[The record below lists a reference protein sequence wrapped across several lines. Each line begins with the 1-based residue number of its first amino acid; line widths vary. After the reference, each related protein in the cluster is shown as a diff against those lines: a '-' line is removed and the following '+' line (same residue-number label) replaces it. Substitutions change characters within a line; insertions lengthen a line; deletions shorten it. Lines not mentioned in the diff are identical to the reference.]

1 MWISLLAGKYGE
13 TKTAVIAAV
22 DRAMLALVKHAYN
35 QVIFSRDCVN
45 EIASTHKNPRV
56 KQFIIE
62 HTMVP
67 FVQGISGEKD
77 LLGNI
82 FKAIKDKLVQMV
94 LKDTSAC
101 CRDAAVTLL
110 VTFKTII
117 PENASV
123 EEAITALPKYR
134 ISEI

>member
-1 MWISLLAGKYGE
+1 
-13 TKTAVIAAV
+13 
-22 DRAMLALVKHAYN
+22 
-35 QVIFSRDCVN
+35 
-45 EIASTHKNPRV
+45 
-56 KQFIIE
+56 
-62 HTMVP
+62 
-67 FVQGISGEKD
+67 
-77 LLGNI
+77 
-82 FKAIKDKLVQMV
+82 MV

-117 PENASV
+117 PENAAV